1 MYKKSTLIAIS
12 LLFAMM
18 SVCSLAQG
26 QETPYRISDKQ
37 VEQSLKRLKKDAD
50 RFRKDLDSALDRSRL
65 DGTNREDDI
74 NAFVKDFDKATSNLY
89 ERFKDH
95 KSVSADVQAVLDR
108 AARIEQFMRRQQFRN
123 GKAQR
128 DWSAVRADLDQLSQE
143 YNVTWNW
150 GT

>member
-12 LLFAMM
+12 LLFAMTGI
-18 SVCSLAQG
+18 CSLAQG

-95 KSVSADVQAVLDR
+95 KSVSGDVQAVLDR

-128 DWSAVRADLDQLSQE
+128 DWSVVRADLDQLSQE